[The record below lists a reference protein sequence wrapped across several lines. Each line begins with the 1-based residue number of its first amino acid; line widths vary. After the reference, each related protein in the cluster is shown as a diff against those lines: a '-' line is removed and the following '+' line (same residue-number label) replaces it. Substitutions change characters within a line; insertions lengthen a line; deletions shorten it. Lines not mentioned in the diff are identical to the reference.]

1 MGKKLEWT
9 LRALE
14 GGVHML
20 VSIVYH
26 LENSIFISSFS
37 RFTWVQLFPVHF
49 FSSPYN
55 SSKNSYKF
63 KVHSAPNLWQHFKQD
78 SPNQALTTVFFNS
91 SFYVFFFS
99 FLYQELQVIWQP
111 QIRSHMLW
119 CPCMA
124 WVTRYNKFHMVLD
137 SHRCCNSFE
146 DVRDNCFCA
155 YLLRTQIHT
164 PRHGSMRAIS
174 NKMNNDR
181 ADGHCFA
188 LI

>member
-1 MGKKLEWT
+1 MGEKIG
-9 LRALE
+9 RY
-14 GGVHML
+14 G
-20 VSIVYH
+20 
-26 LENSIFISSFS
+26 
-37 RFTWVQLFPVHF
+37 
-49 FSSPYN
+49 
-55 SSKNSYKF
+55 
-63 KVHSAPNLWQHFKQD
+63 HFKEEYTCWCQSFITLKIQFSYLHFPDLLEYSCFQSTSSRHLITRPKILTSLRSIRRQTCD
-78 SPNQALTTVFFNS
+78 SILSKILRTKLWLQFFFNS

-146 DVRDNCFCA
+146 DVRDNCFCV
-155 YLLRTQIHT
+155 YLLRSQIHT

-188 LI
+188 WI